1 MIDVLDEIIAALIIF
16 IFAVFTALILPDV
29 LGSFLVSNPQH
40 MEQEQRASKQNQP
53 HWHRLWHRHR
63 PQSAEC

>member
-29 LGSFLVSNPQH
+29 LGSFLVSNPH
-40 MEQEQRASKQNQP
+40 NMEQQQ
-53 HWHRLWHRHR
+53 
-63 PQSAEC
+63 